1 MKHLDNVDEILIAT
15 QFNTK
20 VENPAQKLMLNIK
33 APERL
38 KKYYQKLNSKN
49 IDIILTNTKFAIKPF
64 LEQNGIEADVAEI
77 NRRGVEILDDELD
90 NEILI
95 AGNIGS
101 SGLNITPYGIVTL
114 DEAIE
119 IYREQIE
126 VIAEAGADMVYLNL
140 FNDIQNLR
148 AAILASNAI
157 GLDLPIIATA
167 NFSNG
172 QMESGTDIS
181 TFATVLNSLD
191 IDALGI
197 NNLKLF
203 RELEKNTNLPL
214 LAELDKNSK
223 IEKSL
228 KRLKRRQL
236 YFVSLTTD
244 TTLDDIEAVSEL
256 KEKEPERPN
265 NDLPFRIT
273 SNMNSVDFGTE
284 LPFVKIGER
293 INPTNREK
301 FAEELK
307 QGDISQVIKDAET
320 QIQVGADLLDINLGA
335 SMVDEKEVM
344 RKAIIELQQKFE
356 IPLVIDS
363 SNPSVLETGLKN
375 YAGKALINS
384 VDADPK
390 KQDQVLPLVEKY
402 GAGVIV
408 LTIKDGRAG
417 SPERRLDIARSIIDK
432 CEEYNIA
439 KHDIIIDTAALSA
452 ATSPEAGPHAFE
464 TIKMI
469 KEELDLPTVMGI
481 SNTSFGLP
489 KRNWIHNTFLA
500 QAMAFGLDAGIVN
513 VEDPELEKVIMSASV
528 FAKRDEHCM
537 KFIKYVRS
545 LEEGK

>member
-417 SPERRLDIARSIIDK
+417 PPERRLDIARSIIDK

>member
-20 VENPAQKLMLNIK
+20 VENAAQKLMLNIK

-49 IDIILTNTKFAIKPF
+49 IDIILTNTKFAIEPF

-273 SNMNSVDFGTE
+273 SNMNSVDFGPE

-417 SPERRLDIARSIIDK
+417 PPERRLDIARSIIDK